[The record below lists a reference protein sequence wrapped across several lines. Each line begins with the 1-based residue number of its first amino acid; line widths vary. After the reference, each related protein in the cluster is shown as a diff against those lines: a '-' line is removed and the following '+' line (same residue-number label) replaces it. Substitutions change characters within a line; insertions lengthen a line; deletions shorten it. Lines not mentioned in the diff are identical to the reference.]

1 MLVGL
6 QTGTVKFVESVRR
19 HFCWVR
25 KEEIYE

>member
-1 MLVGL
+1 MMVGL
-6 QTGTVKFVESVRR
+6 QMRTVKFVGNVRR